1 MAGRLNVSEARRD
14 FSALVERA
22 GRGDWQVIG
31 RRGQAEVVLADG
43 RELDELLSRCYPFA
57 PEVSFEDENVGIY
70 LLELAVHGV
79 GTSLP
84 EAQADLM
91 DAATAYVAEWVEW
104 LHAAPDHR
112 DRAGW
117 VRRVQ
122 LAGDDPAALGRTLFG
137 DAYQPLATQ

>member
-1 MAGRLNVSEARRD
+1 
-14 FSALVERA
+14 
-22 GRGDWQVIG
+22 
-31 RRGQAEVVLADG
+31 
-43 RELDELLSRCYPFA
+43 
-57 PEVSFEDENVGIY
+57 VSFEDENVGIY

-91 DAATAYVAEWVEW
+91 DATAAYVAEWVEW
-104 LHAAPDHR
+104 LHAAPDHS
-112 DRAGW
+112 DKAGW

-137 DAYQPLATQ
+137 EAYQPLATQ

>member
-14 FSALVERA
+14 FSALVDRA

-43 RELDELLSRCYPFA
+43 RELDALLAHCFAFA

-70 LLELAVHGV
+70 LAELQLHGV
-79 GTSLP
+79 GTSLA
-84 EAQADLM
+84 EAQTDLM
-91 DAATAYVAEWVEW
+91 EAAIGYASDWVEW
-104 LHAAPDHR
+104 LHAAPGHR
-112 DRAGW
+112 ERAGW

-122 LAGDDPAALGRTLFG
+122 LAGDEAAALGQTLFG
-137 DAYQPLATQ
+137 DAYQALAKD